1 MKEKLCFLTFTNQR
15 RMNDMKELA
24 QKITSDKDFEK
35 NAFEYLK
42 KQLDEENIKPSGK
55 RDYDKIAALT
65 AELCELSD
73 GSGQTADDF
82 KNQKRKLYKKVS
94 EYDTKKNRASVKA
107 FRKVIPILCTAAV
120 MLAANCVSVMA
131 WNMNV
136 FSFVVEL
143 TRGGVSI
150 DFSNEK
156 DNITL
161 PTSEDDPYGIIAE
174 CAKYDIYTETPHYLP
189 EGFELTLSTNN
200 VSDYSNDVKFVYT
213 KGKQSITF
221 DVTRYWGEVGQ
232 IGIPSDKYNIIETDV
247 NGYPAVISK
256 EDNQFTLACQIDKTV
271 IFIFTQDVDYS
282 ECDKIVAS
290 LK

>member
-1 MKEKLCFLTFTNQR
+1 
-15 RMNDMKELA
+15 MKELA

-82 KNQKRKLYKKVS
+82 KSQKRKLYKKVS
-94 EYDTKKNRASVKA
+94 EYDTKKNRASIKA

-120 MLAANCVSVMA
+120 MLVANCVSVMA

-136 FSFVVEL
+136 FSLVVEL
-143 TRGGVSI
+143 TQGGVSI

-156 DNITL
+156 DKITL
-161 PTSEDDPYGIIAE
+161 PTSEDDPYGITGKCEEMNIFV
-174 CAKYDIYTETPHYLP
+174 ETPHYLP
-189 EGFELTLSTNN
+189 DGFTLVDFESELNDFADYIGFTFEKGSQKISISVQNYHDGDLSN
-200 VSDYSNDVKFVYT
+200 VC
-213 KGKQSITF
+213 
-221 DVTRYWGEVGQ
+221 
-232 IGIPSDKYNIIETDV
+232 IPSDDHNISEITIC
-247 NGYPAVISK
+247 NHQAILSK
-256 EDNQFTLACQIDKTV
+256 EENQMNLIFNSGSCV
-271 IFIFTQDVDYS
+271 INIFTDDVDYE
-282 ECDKIVAS
+282 ECDKIINS
-290 LK
+290 IR